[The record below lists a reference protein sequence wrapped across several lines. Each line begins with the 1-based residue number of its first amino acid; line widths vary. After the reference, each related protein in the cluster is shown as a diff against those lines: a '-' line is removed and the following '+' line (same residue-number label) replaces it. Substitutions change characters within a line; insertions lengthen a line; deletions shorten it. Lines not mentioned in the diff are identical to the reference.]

1 MNSADPTPSSAR
13 TAAATPPAVGGAV
26 AAAVAAPGERS
37 AAPVPTFAEIYATQ
51 AAFVWRS
58 VRRLGVRPADVED
71 VCQEVFLV
79 AHKKLSQFE
88 GGSLRAWLFAIALRN
103 AADYRKRAHV
113 RREATGDSVPEIA
126 IAETTSGELDR
137 ARARVVLDDILER
150 LDEPKR
156 AVFVLFELEQMPMTE
171 VAAAVECPLQ
181 TAYSRL
187 HAARDEVK
195 SAIER
200 LQARDRSAQP
210 KERSGP

>member
-1 MNSADPTPSSAR
+1 MNTADPTPSTAL
-13 TAAATPPAVGGAV
+13 AAAAPAPADGRVMGG
-26 AAAVAAPGERS
+26 RS
-37 AAPVPTFAEIYATQ
+37 ADPKPTFAEMYATH

-58 VRRLGVRPADVED
+58 VRRLGVRPGDVED

-88 GGSLRAWLFAIALRN
+88 GGSVRAWLFAIALRN

-126 IAETTSGELDR
+126 IAETASGELDR
-137 ARARVVLDDILER
+137 ARARVLLDEILER

-171 VAAAVECPLQ
+171 IAAAVECPLQ

-200 LQARDRSAQP
+200 LRARDRNTQP
-210 KERSGP
+210 KERSGHHER

>member
-1 MNSADPTPSSAR
+1 MPSSVNSADPTPSSAR
-13 TAAATPPAVGGAV
+13 TAAARAPTDGAAVGG
-26 AAAVAAPGERS
+26 RS
-37 AAPVPTFAEIYATQ
+37 ADPRPTFAEMYATH

-58 VRRLGVRPADVED
+58 VRRLGVRPGDVED

-79 AHKKLSQFE
+79 AHRKLAQFE
-88 GGSLRAWLFAIALRN
+88 GGSVRAWLFAIALRN

-126 IAETTSGELDR
+126 IAETASGELDR
-137 ARARVVLDDILER
+137 ARARVVLDEILER

-171 VAAAVECPLQ
+171 IAAAVECPLQ

-200 LQARDRSAQP
+200 LQARERNPQP